1 MYTNYTSESFRMN
14 YLIVDDHPL
23 IRQSY
28 SQIINQI
35 SKGLSNIDH
44 ADNAASGWALWSE
57 KRHPLVVL
65 DINLPDIS
73 GLDLAMKILRRQPD
87 TRVMFFSMHDEL
99 GLVNRAMKLGASAY
113 VSKSAEPEE
122 FARAIQAIS
131 EGRQY
136 IEHRLATRLV
146 CSGGKENNNPLA
158 TLSDRENEIFLMI
171 AKGYS
176 SRQIGELLNL
186 SAKTVANNLSI
197 IKQKLNVDTT
207 ATMAHIAVSL
217 QLIEIHQPTGQSVQ
231 PSKLAS

>member
-1 MYTNYTSESFRMN
+1 MN

-35 SKGLSNIDH
+35 CNGLAQIDH
-44 ADNAASGWALWSE
+44 ADNAQLAWLKWTE
-57 KRHPLVVL
+57 IRHELVVL
-65 DINLPDIS
+65 DVNLPDIS
-73 GLDLAMKILRRQPD
+73 GLDLATKILRRQPA

-99 GLVNRAMKLGASAY
+99 GLVSRAMKLGACAF

-122 FARAIQAIS
+122 FARAIRTIS
-131 EGRQY
+131 EGEFY
-136 IEHRLATRLV
+136 VEHRLATGLV
-146 CSGGKENNNPLA
+146 CSKHTGSNALA
-158 TLSDRENEIFLMI
+158 TLSGRENEIFLMI

-176 SRQIGELLNL
+176 SRQISKLLNL

-207 ATMAHIAVSL
+207 AAMTHLAVSL
-217 QLIEIHQPTGQSVQ
+217 QLIEVYQPTGQPVQ

>member
-1 MYTNYTSESFRMN
+1 MN

-35 SKGLSNIDH
+35 SNGHARIDH
-44 ADNAASGWALWSE
+44 ADNAASAWMKWIE
-57 KRHPLVVL
+57 TRHELVVL

-73 GLDLAMKILRRQPD
+73 GLDLATKILRRQAD

-131 EGRQY
+131 EGKHY
-136 IEHRLATRLV
+136 IEHRLATNLI
-146 CSGGKENNNPLA
+146 CSRDSKNNTALDM
-158 TLSDRENEIFLMI
+158 LSGRENEIFLMI

-207 ATMAHIAVSL
+207 AAMAHLAVSL
-217 QLIEIHQPTGQSVQ
+217 QLIEVYQPTGQPVQ

>member
-1 MYTNYTSESFRMN
+1 MN

-35 SKGLSNIDH
+35 SNGLAQIDH
-44 ADNAASGWALWSE
+44 ADNAQSAWVKWTE
-57 KRHPLVVL
+57 RRHDLIVL

-73 GLDLAMKILRRQPD
+73 GLDLATKILRRQPT
-87 TRVMFFSMHDEL
+87 TRVMFFSMHEEL
-99 GLVNRAMKLGASAY
+99 GLVNRAMKLGACAF

-122 FARAIQAIS
+122 FARAIRAIS
-131 EGRQY
+131 EGKY
-136 IEHRLATRLV
+136 YVEHRLATGLV
-146 CSGGKENNNPLA
+146 CSKHTSSNALS
-158 TLSDRENEIFLMI
+158 TLSGRENEIFLMI

-176 SRQIGELLNL
+176 SRQIGKLLNL

-207 ATMAHIAVSL
+207 AAMAHLAVSL
-217 QLIEIHQPTGQSVQ
+217 QLIEVYQPTGQPVQ

>member
-1 MYTNYTSESFRMN
+1 MS

-28 SQIINQI
+28 SQIISQI
-35 SKGLSNIDH
+35 NNGDARIDH
-44 ADNAASGWALWSE
+44 ADNATSAWLKWSE
-57 KRHPLVVL
+57 LRHKVVVL

-73 GLDLAMKILRRQPD
+73 GLDLATKILRRQPD

-99 GLVNRAMKLGASAY
+99 GLVNRAMKLGACAY

-122 FARAIQAIS
+122 FSRAIRAIS
-131 EGRQY
+131 DGKNY
-136 IEHRLATRLV
+136 IEQRLATSLV
-146 CSGGKENNNPLA
+146 CAKGLA
-158 TLSDRENEIFLMI
+158 SNTLAELSVRENEIFLMI

-207 ATMAHIAVSL
+207 AAMAHLAVSL
-217 QLIEIHQPTGQSVQ
+217 QLIEIYQPTGQPVQ